1 MLDLSRN
8 TGLALQITSE
18 VVSRKKDVTN
28 LREFE
33 CNHILE
39 VLDQSKWVID
49 GKHGAA
55 SMLGL
60 APSTLRSKMKR
71 LGIKRTECSLG
82 G

>member
-33 CNHILE
+33 RNHILE
-39 VLDQSKWVID
+39 VLDQSKWVND

-60 APSTLRSKMKR
+60 ALSTLRSKNETTR
-71 LGIKRTECSLG
+71 DQAH
-82 G
+82 

>member
-33 CNHILE
+33 PNHILE
-39 VLDQSKWVID
+39 VLDQSKWVND

-60 APSTLRSKMKR
+60 AQVRSGQK
-71 LGIKRTECSLG
+71 
-82 G
+82 